1 MSNHTKLYG
10 ICQNKCMVEITS
22 KAEQETKDSAQD
34 SKITTLE
41 GDVSA
46 LETTM
51 ATKQDTITAGTGLSK
66 SGVTINHSNSVTA
79 NTSGVGSSTKVPII
93 KYDGQGHITGV
104 STATIYPPTSVGT
117 AGQYWESDGSGVG
130 AWVTKDT
137 APTKDSTKA
146 VTSGAVYT
154 ALSGKAASSH
164 THDDRYYTESEMNT
178 KLSGKADTSALS
190 AKQDTITGGATT
202 ITADDLTADRA
213 LISNNDGKVAVSAV
227 TSTELGYLDGVTSAI
242 QTQINGKQATM
253 SAGTGISLSGATINH
268 SNSVTANTNGV
279 GSSTKVPIIKYDG
292 QGHITSVTTATIY
305 PPTSVGTAGQ
315 YWKSDGSGA
324 GAWQT
329 LDTAPTADS
338 TNAVTSGGVKSAL
351 DAKVDTAGT
360 GLSKS
365 GTTLNHSNS
374 VTAKTSYVGS
384 ATAVPLIKYDAQG
397 HITGTSTAT
406 IYPPTSAGTAGQIWQ
421 SDGNGTGVW
430 QTLDT
435 APTADSTKAVTSG
448 GVKTALDA
456 KAGTAVATTTANGL
470 MSSED
475 KSKLDGI
482 ATGANK
488 TTVDSALSSTSTN
501 PVQNKVVNSALAG
514 KQATLTAGTNIS
526 ISGTTIS
533 ATDTKYSAGTGV
545 SLSGTTINHSNSV
558 TAKTSYVGSAT
569 AVPMIKY
576 DAQGHIT
583 ATTTATIYAPTTA
596 GSAGQIW
603 VSDGSGAGTWKHKI
617 TMSTSDPSGGSD
629 GDIWFKYE

>member
-46 LETTM
+46 LETTV
-51 ATKQDTITAGTGLSK
+51 AGKQDTITAGTGLSK

-117 AGQYWESDGSGVG
+117 AGQYWESDGNGVG

-178 KLSGKADTSALS
+178 KLSAKADASALS

-268 SNSVTANTNGV
+268 SNSVTAATTAK
-279 GSSTKVPIIKYDG
+279 GSATAVPCIKYDA

-406 IYPPTSAGTAGQIWQ
+406 IYPPTTAGTAGQIWQ

-456 KAGTAVATTTANGL
+456 KAGTAVATTSANGL
-470 MSSED
+470 MSSGD

-514 KQATLTAGTNIS
+514 KQATM
-526 ISGTTIS
+526 
-533 ATDTKYSAGTGV
+533 SAGTGI
-545 SLSGTTINHSNSV
+545 SLSGATINHSNSV
-558 TAKTSYVGSAT
+558 TAATSYVGSAT
-569 AVPMIKY
+569 KVPMIKY

-583 ATTTATIYAPTTA
+583 AMTTATIYPPT
-596 GSAGQIW
+596 SAGAAGQMW

>member
-22 KAEQETKDSAQD
+22 KAEQETKDSSQD

-46 LETTM
+46 LETAM
-51 ATKQDTITAGTGLSK
+51 DTKQAKMSAG
-66 SGVTINHSNSVTA
+66 SGISISGTTINHSNSVTA
-79 NTSGVGSSTKVPII
+79 ETSGKGSATSVPII
-93 KYDGQGHITGV
+93 KYDGQGHITSV

-146 VTSGAVYT
+146 VTSGGVYT

-164 THDDRYYTESEMNT
+164 THDDRYYTETEMNT
-178 KLSGKADTSALS
+178 KLSAKADASALS
-190 AKQDTITGGATT
+190 AKQDTVTGAATT

-253 SAGTGISLSGATINH
+253 SAGSGISLSGATI
-268 SNSVTANTNGV
+268 
-279 GSSTKVPIIKYDG
+279 
-292 QGHITSVTTATIY
+292 
-305 PPTSVGTAGQ
+305 
-315 YWKSDGSGA
+315 
-324 GAWQT
+324 
-329 LDTAPTADS
+329 
-338 TNAVTSGGVKSAL
+338 
-351 DAKVDTAGT
+351 
-360 GLSKS
+360 
-365 GTTLNHSNS
+365 NHSNS

-421 SDGNGTGVW
+421 SDGNGVGTW

-435 APTADSTKAVTSG
+435 APTANSTKAVTSG

-456 KAGTAVATTTANGL
+456 KAGTSVATTSANGL
-470 MSSED
+470 MSSGD

-514 KQATLTAGTNIS
+514 KQATM
-526 ISGTTIS
+526 
-533 ATDTKYSAGTGV
+533 SAGTGI
-545 SLSGTTINHSNSV
+545 SLSGATINHSNSV
-558 TAKTSYVGSAT
+558 TAATSYVGSAT
-569 AVPMIKY
+569 KVPMIKY

-583 ATTTATIYAPTTA
+583 AMTTATIYPPTTA
-596 GSAGQIW
+596 GTAGQIW
-603 VSDGSGAGTWKHKI
+603 TSDGSGAGTWKHKI